1 MTDNNIFSA
10 ESLHK
15 LQQIKQK
22 REDCPRHRANAILMT
37 NVDQAFQEVRLTTF
51 KSLKLLQTRMI
62 KNPKSFEGENVDLTK
77 ELKQDEMSKQDN
89 NIDQMIKNQANA
101 IEEMKT

>member
-1 MTDNNIFSA
+1 
-10 ESLHK
+10 
-15 LQQIKQK
+15 
-22 REDCPRHRANAILMT
+22 MT
-37 NVDQAFQEVRLTTF
+37 NVDQAFQGVRLTTF